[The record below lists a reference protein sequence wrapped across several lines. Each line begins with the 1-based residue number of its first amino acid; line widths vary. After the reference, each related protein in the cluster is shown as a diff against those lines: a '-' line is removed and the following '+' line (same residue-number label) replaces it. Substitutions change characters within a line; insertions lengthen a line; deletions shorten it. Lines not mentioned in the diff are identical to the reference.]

1 MASGARYVEVSA
13 SVDYLPVLAPF
24 GFSLLGAKLNAK
36 QQAAVSGV

>member
-1 MASGARYVEVSA
+1 
-13 SVDYLPVLAPF
+13 VDYLPVLAPF